1 MSKIKFFKSKKHWVN
16 WTLSW
21 LLVGI
26 LTAIDQISKSWVLAN
41 FKDKSVSIFNGFDIT
56 LSFNRGVSFGFL
68 NFDQDVLFYILSILI
83 FIVITVFLSYTSI
96 LFKKGES
103 VWPNFFI
110 LAGAYSNLYDRI
122 NYGAVVDFI
131 DLYVKSYH
139 WPIFN
144 LADVF
149 IVLGVF
155 WLLGRM
161 FYHDY
166 FGKN

>member
-1 MSKIKFFKSKKHWVN
+1 LSKIKFFKSKKHRYYWFI
-16 WTLSW
+16 SW
-21 LLVGI
+21 FLYAVIGLV
-26 LTAIDQISKSWVLAN
+26 DQISKCYVLAN
-41 FKDKSVSIFNGFDIT
+41 FKDKSVTIFNGFDIT

-68 NFDQDVLFYILSILI
+68 NFDQDILFNVLSILI
-83 FIVITVFLSYTSI
+83 FIIITIFLTYTI
-96 LFKKGES
+96 IMFKKGES
-103 VWPNFFI
+103 VLPNFFI
-110 LAGAYSNLYDRI
+110 LAGAYSNLYDRFLH
-122 NYGAVVDFI
+122 GAVVDFI
-131 DLYVKSYH
+131 DLYIKSYH